1 MYWRLFLTF
10 LKIGAFTFGGG
21 WAMISI
27 IEREVVTNR
36 KWLNGEEF
44 LDLLSL
50 AQSLPGILAVNIAVA
65 IGQRLR
71 GTRGSI
77 VAALGTIL
85 PSFTIILVI
94 AMFLTPDFIKTNTTV
109 ESIFRGIRPAVV
121 AHIVAPVISAAKAAK
136 IGWRTAVIPV
146 AVALLIWSGWP
157 IVSNPILY
165 VILGGLGGYLWLRQ
179 RETMVAEAKADKEKG
194 GEE

>member
-1 MYWRLFLTF
+1 
-10 LKIGAFTFGGG
+10 
-21 WAMISI
+21 MISI

-36 KWLNGEEF
+36 KWLNGEDF

-121 AHIVAPVISAAKAAK
+121 ALIVAPVISAAKAAK
-136 IGWRTAVIPV
+136 IGWRTAAIPV

-165 VILGGLGGYLWLRQ
+165 VILGGLGGYIWLRH
-179 RETMVAEAKADKEKG
+179 REAMVIEAKVDKEKG
-194 GEE
+194 GGE

>member
-1 MYWRLFLTF
+1 
-10 LKIGAFTFGGG
+10 
-21 WAMISI
+21 MISI

-121 AHIVAPVISAAKAAK
+121 ALIVAPVISAAKAAK

>member
-1 MYWRLFLTF
+1 
-10 LKIGAFTFGGG
+10 
-21 WAMISI
+21 MISI

-94 AMFLTPDFIKTNTTV
+94 ATFLTPDFIKTNATV

-121 AHIVAPVISAAKAAK
+121 ALIVAPVISAAKAAK
-136 IGWRTAVIPV
+136 IGWRTAAIPV

-165 VILGGLGGYLWLRQ
+165 VILGGLGGYLWLRY
-179 RETMVAEAKADKEKG
+179 RETMVIEAKADKEKG
-194 GEE
+194 GEER